1 MGPTI
6 WLKFGLIIRQKFDQ
20 SPAVV
25 WIDLG
30 AEKRFP
36 IVLEKVVRP
45 RFDLCRGRPLDSAS
59 EALRVDVSV
68 VCGTRGCRGCRG
80 RFGDK
85 LDSLESVRAEELE
98 RDSMARHE
106 VSGLLVGGLRGLICD
121 LVI

>member
-68 VCGTRGCRGCRG
+68 VCGTRGCQG

-106 VSGLLVGGLRGLICD
+106 VSGLLVGGLRGLICE